1 MRLRCV
7 VENSIFNSTV
17 EEEDDGGDKEL
28 SLLVGTIL
36 QNYFRTKLKPPVATR
51 LAAAI
56 SANLG

>member
-17 EEEDDGGDKEL
+17 EDDDDSGDKEL

-36 QNYFRTKLKPPVATR
+36 QNYFGTKLKPP
-51 LAAAI
+51 
-56 SANLG
+56 ANLG